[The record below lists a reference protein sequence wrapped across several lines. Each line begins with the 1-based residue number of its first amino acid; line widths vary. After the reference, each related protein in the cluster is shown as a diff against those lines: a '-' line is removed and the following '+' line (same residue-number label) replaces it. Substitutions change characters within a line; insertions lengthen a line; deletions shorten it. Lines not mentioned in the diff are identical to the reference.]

1 MLKKSRFFGCIFL
14 VALLLFLFILLLFC
28 RLFIHLL
35 LLCLFF
41 PFIIPLRQIALECL
55 VILCLFVRVH
65 LFLICCHCFVR
76 LIRISFLLFLH
87 SAPSILRR
95 VIWQFHQS
103 SNQDSFPVIAVDYH
117 RQR

>member
-76 LIRISFLLFLH
+76 LIRIFFLLFGIEHLPFF
-87 SAPSILRR
+87 AEQFGNFTNLQTRIL
-95 VIWQFHQS
+95 F
-103 SNQDSFPVIAVDYH
+103 
-117 RQR
+117 